1 METVLRAPADL
12 KIKIQ
17 QGRLAKKMSQVEL
30 AQLLQVP
37 VSVINSYE
45 TNKIIPTNAFIA
57 RIEKVLGVK
66 LPRAVKV
73 EIN

>member
-1 METVLRAPADL
+1 METVLKAPADL

-17 QGRLAKKMSQVEL
+17 QGRLAKKMSQADL

-45 TNKIIPTNAFIA
+45 TNTIIPTNAFIA

-73 EIN
+73 EII